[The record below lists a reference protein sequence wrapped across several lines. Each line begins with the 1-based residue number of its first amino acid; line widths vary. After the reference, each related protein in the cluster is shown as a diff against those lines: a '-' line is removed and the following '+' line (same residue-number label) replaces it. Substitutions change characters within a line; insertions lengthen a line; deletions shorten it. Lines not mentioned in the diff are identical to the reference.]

1 MVAERL
7 TDADQCKCLHRVLH
21 LTAYT
26 LRYSANGYYRQRAGL
41 RERPPRRHDPWKVGF
56 APSFAPKQPDR
67 NRRDTALSGTS

>member
-7 TDADQCKCLHRVLH
+7 TDADQCKCLHRVLR

-41 RERPPRRHDPWKVGF
+41 RERPPRRHDP
-56 APSFAPKQPDR
+56 
-67 NRRDTALSGTS
+67 